1 MALTPSEQKAIRLKK
16 LKEDYKEAKEKN
28 EKSGLFGS
36 RVRSLKSKIEKL
48 GGTVAAPKPSKPKKS
63 VSKEE
68 KEKRAN
74 KSSLAGLTTKGKT
87 PKKAEAPKKEKKPKV
102 KTVDTK
108 PKKKDTKS
116 KKKEPKGGKAT
127 VTPNQKSRQTNLPKT
142 SKVTKKPD
150 QDIGGDA
157 SVFGA
162 DSKLRFRPERLKGLR
177 QTTGKGT
184 LGPSAGTKKKTK
196 TTGGPG
202 PAELASDDPVRKEKE
217 RSRRERGIDVITKSA
232 GSKKDKD
239 SFGAMLARAMGD
251 KRSKAQMVRD
261 REMNEK
267 DEEEM
272 GRNKGGAIK
281 KTYGMRAGGFTKRGG
296 MYKKGY

>member
-28 EKSGLFGS
+28 EESGLFGS

-48 GGTVAAPKPSKPKKS
+48 GGTVAAPKPSKPEKS

-108 PKKKDTKS
+108 PKKKDTKP

-127 VTPNQKSRQTNLPKT
+127 VSPNQKSRQTNLPL
-142 SKVTKKPD
+142 V
-150 QDIGGDA
+150 QDIGG
-157 SVFGA
+157 A
-162 DSKLRFRPERLKGLR
+162 DIKSKVGEYTGEGRKRAGFRGL
-177 QTTGKGT
+177 T
-184 LGPSAGTKKKTK
+184 
-196 TTGGPG
+196 
-202 PAELASDDPVRKEKE
+202 EKEKPLADQLYNP
-217 RSRRERGIDVITKSA
+217 RSK
-232 GSKKDKD
+232 GSKATVSPNQKSRQASLPKDKD

>member
-87 PKKAEAPKKEKKPKV
+87 PKKSSEAPKKAEAPKKEKKPKV

-108 PKKKDTKS
+108 PKKKDTKP

-127 VTPNQKSRQTNLPKT
+127 VSPNQKSRQTNLPL
-142 SKVTKKPD
+142 V
-150 QDIGGDA
+150 QDIGG
-157 SVFGA
+157 A
-162 DSKLRFRPERLKGLR
+162 DTGRKLTGFRDKIIGKNVAMGESLEKPKESKGGRSGVSPNQKSR
-177 QTTGKGT
+177 QTS
-184 LGPSAGTKKKTK
+184 LP
-196 TTGGPG
+196 
-202 PAELASDDPVRKEKE
+202 
-217 RSRRERGIDVITKSA
+217 
-232 GSKKDKD
+232 KDKD

>member
-74 KSSLAGLTTKGKT
+74 KPSVAGLTTKGKT
-87 PKKAEAPKKEKKPKV
+87 PKKAEAPKKDKKPKV

-108 PKKKDTKS
+108 PKKKDTKP

-127 VTPNQKSRQTNLPKT
+127 VSPNQKSRQTNLPL
-142 SKVTKKPD
+142 V
-150 QDIGGDA
+150 QDIGG
-157 SVFGA
+157 A
-162 DSKLRFRPERLKGLR
+162 D
-177 QTTGKGT
+177 T
-184 LGPSAGTKKKTK
+184 
-196 TTGGPG
+196 
-202 PAELASDDPVRKEKE
+202 
-217 RSRRERGIDVITKSA
+217 
-232 GSKKDKD
+232 GSKVTGFRNKTGPNAMLGETMKDPKESKGGRSGVSPNQKSRQASLPKDKD
-239 SFGAMLARAMGD
+239 SFGSRLAKAMGD
-251 KRSKAQMVRD
+251 KRSKKEMVRD

>member
-74 KSSLAGLTTKGKT
+74 KSSVAGLTTKGKT
-87 PKKAEAPKKEKKPKV
+87 PKKAEAPKKDKKPKV

-108 PKKKDTKS
+108 PKKKDTK
-116 KKKEPKGGKAT
+116 GGKAT
-127 VTPNQKSRQTNLPKT
+127 VSPNQKSRQTNLPKT

-150 QDIGGDA
+150 QDIGGDT

-162 DSKLRFRPERLKGLR
+162 DSKLRFRPERLEGLR
-177 QTTGKGT
+177 QTTGKSI
-184 LGPSAGTKKKTK
+184 LGPSAESKKKTK
-196 TTGGPG
+196 GGKDTISSDQKSRQ
-202 PAELASDDPVRKEKE
+202 ASLP
-217 RSRRERGIDVITKSA
+217 
-232 GSKKDKD
+232 KDKD

-251 KRSKAQMVRD
+251 KRSKTQMVRD

>member
-16 LKEDYKEAKEKN
+16 LKEDYKKAKEKN
-28 EKSGLFGS
+28 EKTGFYGS
-36 RVRSLKSKIEKL
+36 SVTTLKRRIEKL
-48 GGTVAAPKPSKPKKS
+48 GGTVPAPKPSKPKKS

-87 PKKAEAPKKEKKPKV
+87 PKKTETPKKEKKPKV

-108 PKKKDTKS
+108 PKKK
-116 KKKEPKGGKAT
+116 EPKGGKAT
-127 VTPNQKSRQTNLPKT
+127 VSPNQKSRQTNLPKT

-150 QDIGGDA
+150 QDIGG
-157 SVFGA
+157 A
-162 DSKLRFRPERLKGLR
+162 DIKSKVGEYTGEGRKRAGFRGL
-177 QTTGKGT
+177 T
-184 LGPSAGTKKKTK
+184 
-196 TTGGPG
+196 
-202 PAELASDDPVRKEKE
+202 EKEKPLADQLYNPKSKGDKATVSPNQK
-217 RSRRERGIDVITKSA
+217 SRQASLP
-232 GSKKDKD
+232 KDKD

>member
-16 LKEDYKEAKEKN
+16 LKEDYKKAKEKN
-28 EKSGLFGS
+28 EKTGLFGS

-48 GGTVAAPKPSKPKKS
+48 GGTVAAPKPSKPKKP

-74 KSSLAGLTTKGKT
+74 KSSVAGLTTKGKT

-108 PKKKDTKS
+108 PKKK
-116 KKKEPKGGKAT
+116 EPKGGKAT
-127 VTPNQKSRQTNLPKT
+127 VSPNQKSRQTNLPKT

-150 QDIGGDA
+150 QDIGGDT

-162 DSKLRFRPERLKGLR
+162 DSKLRFRPERLEGLR
-177 QTTGKGT
+177 QTTGKST
-184 LGPSAGTKKKTK
+184 LGPSAGSKKKTK

-217 RSRRERGIDVITKSA
+217 RSRRERGRDVITKSA

-281 KTYGMRAGGFTKRGG
+281 KTYGMRSGGFTKRGG